1 MKDNPI
7 QKIYGMASVL
17 GMVEQDSKEDAL
29 HQLVYGITGKASV
42 RELTQ
47 KEQNTVIAELRKRL
61 RTERPNNQKEPER
74 NRPNKMTP
82 NQKKKAWALLHE
94 LAELT
99 PSDAEIEKRM
109 AGIVRKEL
117 HITSSAADPLRWA
130 SFSDGSKLI
139 EQLKRYVRHAKEKA
153 AIQDE
158 SG

>member
-7 QKIYGMASVL
+7 QKIYGMASIL
-17 GMVEQDSKEDAL
+17 GMVERSSKEDAL
-29 HQLVYGITGKASV
+29 RQLVYGIAGKASV

-47 KEQNTVIAELRKRL
+47 KEQNAVIAELRKRL
-61 RTERPNNQKEPER
+61 RAEHPNSQKEPQKSY
-74 NRPNKMTP
+74 PNKMTP
-82 NQKKKAWALLHE
+82 NQKSKAWALLHE

-99 PSDAEIEKRM
+99 PSDAEIEERM

-130 SFSDGSKLI
+130 SFRDGFKLI
-139 EQLKRYVRHAKEKA
+139 EQLKRYVQHAKEKA